1 MTFYEE
7 LGVPPD
13 APLET
18 IRDAYRNVARLLHPD
33 LQTDPVLKESAEAQ
47 MKRIN
52 HLYGILS
59 DPVRRRRYDQEL
71 AQPVERPVPFYVQ
84 ASPPADQ
91 FPRGNNG
98 ALVWLAATA
107 VCASFIIW
115 LATRESSSSPA
126 VYPLP
131 AAASQPPGAQAP
143 TPPRSRVRPQIPAAI
158 PPATANPASSA
169 GGRQRDDEL
178 AALRG
183 QLLAANTDRERIEKQ
198 LAARDAEKKAAN
210 QANLTPTPLL
220 AAGTAPDIS
229 LPAALPSASA
239 PSPSE
244 PLSIANLS
252 GQWTG
257 SWAYHPVATDDQNKA
272 LCPPE
277 FIEAVITEE
286 KGWIRGK
293 YHARFKVADAGIS
306 PDVDFRFEGRLSGP
320 AGRFPWTGKD
330 GAKGE
335 VRLRLVSDIT
345 LEIAWSATNLGKSM
359 GLASGTAVLNRKN

>member
-131 AAASQPPGAQAP
+131 AQPTSRQAP
-143 TPPRSRVRPQIPAAI
+143 RPPLRPGHGSDRKYRQLFR
-158 PPATANPASSA
+158 PPQPI
-169 GGRQRDDEL
+169 RQ
-178 AALRG
+178 
-183 QLLAANTDRERIEKQ
+183 
-198 LAARDAEKKAAN
+198 AR
-210 QANLTPTPLL
+210 L
-220 AAGTAPDIS
+220 AAGSGTMNLRRCADNCSRPIQTGSGSRSNS
-229 LPAALPSASA
+229 LP
-239 PSPSE
+239 
-244 PLSIANLS
+244 
-252 GQWTG
+252 
-257 SWAYHPVATDDQNKA
+257 
-272 LCPPE
+272 
-277 FIEAVITEE
+277 
-286 KGWIRGK
+286 
-293 YHARFKVADAGIS
+293 
-306 PDVDFRFEGRLSGP
+306 
-320 AGRFPWTGKD
+320 
-330 GAKGE
+330 
-335 VRLRLVSDIT
+335 
-345 LEIAWSATNLGKSM
+345 
-359 GLASGTAVLNRKN
+359 GTPKRRQPTRRI